1 MSNTVPVLEKPTN
14 IWKEC
19 TDSKRLELIFCS
31 PRDSGLFSFKGRIG
45 RADYWITLM
54 VLFEIWLVVGGIYYG
69 LLNGPFLSTIGQ
81 WLVVIYVIFALWAF
95 LAASAKRWHDVD
107 KSGWNLLFFIPT
119 ITAPY
124 VLFYNWFI
132 KGTKGPNQFGDDPAT
147 GDLFAVTETSVWS
160 FRGRI
165 GRGSFAIRRI
175 LLCLGYAVAASISVI
190 ILDVILHRD
199 ADHLGRTDPVAI
211 SILAVIVPIA
221 LLFWIATQAKRWH
234 DLDCSGW
241 MALLNLTII
250 AIPLLMI
257 FTSTSKG
264 TVGPNRFDTE
274 QL

>member
-1 MSNTVPVLEKPTN
+1 MPNTVPVLEKPTD

-19 TDSKRLELIFCS
+19 TDSKRLKLIFCF

-54 VLFEIWLVVGGIYYG
+54 VLLEIWLPVGGIFG
-69 LLNGPFLSTIGQ
+69 LLNGSFLEMIGGSF
-81 WLVVIYVIFALWAF
+81 VVIYVILALWAF
-95 LAASAKRWHDVD
+95 LAVSAKRLHDAG
-107 KSGWNLLFFIPT
+107 KSGWDLLFLIPT
-119 ITAPY
+119 LTSPY
-124 VLFYNWFI
+124 VFFCNWFL
-132 KGTKGPNQFGDDPAT
+132 KGTKGSNQYGDDPAT
-147 GDLFAVTETSVWS
+147 GDLFAVTEAGVWS

-175 LLCLGYAVAASISVI
+175 LLCLGYAVAASIAVI

-199 ADHLGRTDPVAI
+199 ADHLGRTDPVEV
-211 SILAVIVPIA
+211 SILAVIVLIA

-250 AIPLLMI
+250 AIPFLMI
-257 FTSTSKG
+257 FTSISKG
-264 TVGPNRFDTE
+264 TVGPNRFDAE
-274 QL
+274 QF